1 MLNHSVV
8 SQRGLGMLPM
18 MVVGATDSAQLRA
31 KGVQAYGVGT
41 VYADKEV
48 TAMHGNDER
57 INLKGLGQFT
67 EFIWHTV
74 LEIAAAK

>member
-1 MLNHSVV
+1 M
-8 SQRGLGMLPM
+8 PM

-48 TAMHGNDER
+48 TGMHGNDER
-57 INLKGLGQFT
+57 ISVKGLGQFM
-67 EFIWHTV
+67 EFIWHAV
-74 LEIAAAK
+74 LDVATAK